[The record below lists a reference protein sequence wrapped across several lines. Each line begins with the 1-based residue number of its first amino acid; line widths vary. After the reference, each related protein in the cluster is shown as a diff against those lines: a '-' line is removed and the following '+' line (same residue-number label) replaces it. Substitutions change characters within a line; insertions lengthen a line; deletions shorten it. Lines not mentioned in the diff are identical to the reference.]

1 MKTAVMEQ
9 PVHVR
14 AKALTVHAEAFTHQ
28 ASYYAEMQWVSS
40 ESRFMLLFLQTLKS
54 GYERE

>member
-28 ASYYAEMQWVSS
+28 ASYCAEMEWVSF
-40 ESRFMLLFLQTLKS
+40 ESGFMLLFL
-54 GYERE
+54 